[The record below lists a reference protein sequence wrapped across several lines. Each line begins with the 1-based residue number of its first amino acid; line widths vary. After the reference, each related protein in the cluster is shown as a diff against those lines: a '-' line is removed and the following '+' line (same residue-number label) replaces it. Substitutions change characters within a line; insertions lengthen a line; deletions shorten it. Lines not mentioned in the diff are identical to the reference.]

1 MVVGESKS
9 ALEKDSVDPIDYGR
23 GPISKR
29 GWIRGGMSRIS
40 CCRRLHRR
48 PRSILCTAVLS
59 DHVLFLLLTGFCFVL
74 LTTKRKMCHH
84 TLGAVSD
91 LNRTVQQGR
100 ESCKK

>member
-59 DHVLFLLLTGFCFVL
+59 DHVQEKCAI
-74 LTTKRKMCHH
+74 

-91 LNRTVQQGR
+91 LNRNVRQGR
-100 ESCKK
+100 KSCKK